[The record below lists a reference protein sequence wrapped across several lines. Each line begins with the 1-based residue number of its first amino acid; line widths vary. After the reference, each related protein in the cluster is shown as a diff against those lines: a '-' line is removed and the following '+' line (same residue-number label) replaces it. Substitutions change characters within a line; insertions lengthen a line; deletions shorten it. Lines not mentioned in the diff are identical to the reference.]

1 MKYPIIKLIRYYRAI
16 FGKLAILRSSH
27 SADYASLNK
36 QKICPITLPDEK
48 AGGYPGDKVE
58 GSTAIQAQIYP

>member
-1 MKYPIIKLIRYYRAI
+1 MSDNYTLADMFER
-16 FGKLAILRSSH
+16 FSGKISKIGSSH
-27 SADYASLNK
+27 SKDPASLNT